1 MASYIR
7 QNLMDGEEVVDTASI
22 HWFVYVPGAILTGA
36 GLWAS
41 AFFEQ
46 TIGMLMFV
54 MGVFLLVRALII
66 RRTTE
71 IAVTSR
77 RVMIK
82 KGLIRRI
89 TMEMNHGRIESYNVD
104 QSILGRIFGY
114 GTLVVNG
121 TGTGHEVIE
130 MIDNPLEFR
139 RKALEVADRKP
150 A

>member
-1 MASYIR
+1 
-7 QNLMDGEEVVDTASI
+7 
-22 HWFVYVPGAILTGA
+22 
-36 GLWAS
+36 
-41 AFFEQ
+41 
-46 TIGMLMFV
+46 
-54 MGVFLLVRALII
+54 LLVRALII